1 MINNN
6 SLLDFYGNC
15 RIYTFQ
21 NKTYNYF
28 GQPTKLKVAISNC
41 KKLNGSISSYDEEA
55 SNLLK
60 ELHENP
66 ICKKKE
72 FLRTPIMLIAENNEN
87 CFVIVKKR
95 NQGTIKFTKCN
106 IRKLT
111 SYFCRSDRSHLATEA
126 TRPTKEKEL
135 TYYERKEKEEK
146 SRKQKKKKNENG
158 SGMWIALLSCSLVLL
173 FIAVIVISCLVHV
186 SF

>member
-6 SLLDFYGNC
+6 SLLDFYGKC

-106 IRKLT
+106 LTKLT
-111 SYFCRSDRSHLATEA
+111 SYFCSSENIATEA

-146 SRKQKKKKNENG
+146 SRKQKKKKKENG
-158 SGMWIALLSCSLVLL
+158 SGIWIALLSCSLVLL